1 MTFGKIK
8 SLIERNLLES
18 YGNEKDFKR
27 ILKEFK
33 YNVLRDKNLSKIYS
47 IYDQLSTPQG
57 LKEQEAKDFLQ
68 EGVNLLKE
76 LLPSV
81 KLPKTIDE
89 SVENKYQ
96 KIDVLVYT
104 NKVQLSER
112 IECRREVLN
121 TLMSPKVE
129 KKDSINIP
137 IKTMVNVANQ
147 TLRTY
152 LDGLDETTKKEIF
165 KLISEDSKKLETEFQ
180 TLKESAMSKLTKIL
194 ENENESE
201 MKDKITETIDRI
213 KSEKFDQVN
222 FMKMKS
228 LVDSI

>member
-129 KKDSINIP
+129 RKNSINIP

>member
-47 IYDQLSTPQG
+47 IYDQLSSPQG

-129 KKDSINIP
+129 RKDSINIP

>member
-47 IYDQLSTPQG
+47 IYDQLSSPQG

-112 IECRREVLN
+112 IECRREILN

-129 KKDSINIP
+129 RKDSINIP

>member
-8 SLIERNLLES
+8 SLIEKNLLES
-18 YGNEKDFKR
+18 YGNEKDFKK

-33 YNVLRDKNLSKIYS
+33 YNVLRDKTLSKIYS
-47 IYDQLSTPQG
+47 IYDQLSSPQG

-68 EGVNLLKE
+68 EGVDLLKE
-76 LLPSV
+76 LLPKV

-104 NKVQLSER
+104 NKVQLNER
-112 IECRREVLN
+112 IECRKEVLN
-121 TLMSPKVE
+121 TLMSPKIE

-147 TLRTY
+147 TLKTY
-152 LDGLDETTKKEIF
+152 LEGLDETTKKEIF

-180 TLKESAMSKLTKIL
+180 TLKESAMSKLSKIL
-194 ENENESE
+194 ENEKESE

>member
-129 KKDSINIP
+129 RKDSINIP

>member
-112 IECRREVLN
+112 IECRREILN

-129 KKDSINIP
+129 RKDSINIP